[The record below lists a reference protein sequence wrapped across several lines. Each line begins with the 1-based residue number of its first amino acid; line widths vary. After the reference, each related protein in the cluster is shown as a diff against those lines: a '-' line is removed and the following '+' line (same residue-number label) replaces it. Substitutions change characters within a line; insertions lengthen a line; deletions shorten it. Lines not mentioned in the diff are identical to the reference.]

1 MKLIETTCQKEG
13 EWSPWV
19 KVGDT
24 VWYVLT
30 TTDWD
35 DSQKAREIAKAANF
49 NFSGRKNE
57 KGIWEGKKMW
67 YTNDIDKAAKLSD
80 YAIGDCKKKLTE
92 RQVML
97 TTSLADSKKAATD
110 EVFPHPEGI
119 DYFPFQKAGIS
130 YIVKRPPEIKGVLLT
145 DDMGLGKTIQ
155 GIGVYNTVP
164 EIKTCLII
172 CPATLKLNWKR
183 EFEKWAVKPVK
194 VGVADSKICPL
205 PEHGYNIVITN
216 YESVGK
222 TNAKLSSI
230 QWDLLIIDEAHYLKN
245 MKTVRYQSIFATNSE
260 KYKPIQSKKLILAT
274 GTPIVNCPAELWPL
288 VSAVDPE
295 KWNQKTYWYYM
306 RRYCNVSNNGYGM
319 NYKGAGTDDKL
330 NELQDILRQ
339 RCMIRRLKKDVLT
352 ELPPKIRQ
360 VVEIEWDENDDAV
373 VMAIGNEREFNRHK
387 SGSDDAIELAVKA
400 ELAKASDSDDEYK
413 NAIEAIGE
421 RVKIAFEEMAKVR
434 HDTAVAK
441 IPYCIEYIE
450 TLLESGQKI
459 IIMAHHHDVIH
470 AFAKKW
476 PLESVS
482 IYGETKL
489 DDRQKAVDRFQT
501 DENCKLAICSI
512 KAAGVGITLT
522 AASTVVFVELDWVPG
537 NITQAEDR
545 CIVENSLVWCLQNDY
560 INSMILKK
568 IQEVDVGDMVLTHT
582 GCVRKVV
589 DKFKKNH
596 RGMVTKI
603 EYFGWQ
609 EPLECTYDHKIM
621 VKRDGELQ
629 WLEAHKL
636 LPSDSMCFPKI
647 KNCKKLESVKIKD
660 EWRVYSEEE
669 IKKYKAEICN
679 YDGCSAKVEARGMC
693 RVHYRSTIKN
703 GQRPPKPMQ
712 INPRYV
718 RLPDEIIIDDEWLY
732 IFGWFAAEG
741 FSSILPGKSKFLS
754 FAGHE
759 KEKEILI
766 KIQKKFETLG
776 VKGTIYS
783 KNSSKGIELRVY
795 SGELADWFREW
806 FGHGASNKKLPIEI
820 MELPPTQAATFLKG
834 YTDGD
839 GYQRNKQVEWVTAS
853 QEMCYQICMLAIRS
867 GFIPTMRSVPTKKGN
882 LHWIGG
888 YTKFST
894 CDNKRMQEQDD
905 NYIYRPIRKVETRN
919 DKVDVYDLTV
929 EEDHSFTVGFS
940 TVHNCHRIGQTDTV
954 NVYHL
959 VLKESIDVNM
969 AKTLIDKQKVIEAAL
984 DKTMEREPVIL
995 TRDNAATK
1003 NTSRAKI
1010 AEQATKIT
1018 NWQILYVH
1026 QALKFLA
1033 NDDGDYARG
1042 LNGIGYNKIDSGI
1055 GHSLAEMPQLSPKQ
1069 AVLGMKIC
1077 KKYKSQLPSELYNKI
1092 YKSEE
1097 IERES
1102 W

>member
-19 KVGDT
+19 KIGDT
-24 VWYVLT
+24 VWYLLT
-30 TTDWD
+30 VDWE
-35 DSQKAREIAKAANF
+35 DSQKAKEIAKAANF

-67 YTNDIDKAAKLSD
+67 YTNDFDKAAKLSD
-80 YAIGDCKKKLTE
+80 YAIGDCRKKLTE

-97 TTSLADSKKAATD
+97 TTSLTDSKKASTTM
-110 EVFPHPEGI
+110 EFPHPEGI
-119 DYFPFQKAGIS
+119 DYFPFQKAGIE
-130 YIVKRPPEIKGVLLT
+130 YCIKRPPEIKGVLLT

-164 EIKTCLII
+164 DIKTCLVI

-183 EFEKWAVKPVK
+183 EFEKWSVKPVK
-194 VGVADSKICPL
+194 VGVADSKVCPL
-205 PEHGYNIVITN
+205 PEHGYNVVITN

-222 TNAKLSSI
+222 TNAKLSAI

-245 MKTVRYQSIFATNSE
+245 MKTVRYQSIFATDSE

-306 RRYCNVSNNGYGM
+306 KRYCNVSNNGYGM
-319 NYKGAGTDDKL
+319 NYKGAGTEDKL

-413 NAIEAIGE
+413 NAIEAIGD

-545 CIVENSLVWCLQNDY
+545 
-560 INSMILKK
+560 
-568 IQEVDVGDMVLTHT
+568 
-582 GCVRKVV
+582 
-589 DKFKKNH
+589 
-596 RGMVTKI
+596 
-603 EYFGWQ
+603 
-609 EPLECTYDHKIM
+609 
-621 VKRDGELQ
+621 
-629 WLEAHKL
+629 A
-636 LPSDSMCFPKI
+636 
-647 KNCKKLESVKIKD
+647 
-660 EWRVYSEEE
+660 
-669 IKKYKAEICN
+669 
-679 YDGCSAKVEARGMC
+679 
-693 RVHYRSTIKN
+693 
-703 GQRPPKPMQ
+703 
-712 INPRYV
+712 
-718 RLPDEIIIDDEWLY
+718 
-732 IFGWFAAEG
+732 
-741 FSSILPGKSKFLS
+741 
-754 FAGHE
+754 
-759 KEKEILI
+759 
-766 KIQKKFETLG
+766 
-776 VKGTIYS
+776 
-783 KNSSKGIELRVY
+783 
-795 SGELADWFREW
+795 
-806 FGHGASNKKLPIEI
+806 
-820 MELPPTQAATFLKG
+820 
-834 YTDGD
+834 
-839 GYQRNKQVEWVTAS
+839 
-853 QEMCYQICMLAIRS
+853 
-867 GFIPTMRSVPTKKGN
+867 
-882 LHWIGG
+882 
-888 YTKFST
+888 
-894 CDNKRMQEQDD
+894 
-905 NYIYRPIRKVETRN
+905 
-919 DKVDVYDLTV
+919 
-929 EEDHSFTVGFS
+929 
-940 TVHNCHRIGQTDTV
+940 HRIGQTDTV

-969 AKTLIDKQKVIEAAL
+969 AKTLIEKQKVIEAAL

-1018 NWQILYVH
+1018 QWQILYVH

-1055 GHSLAEMPQLSPKQ
+1055 GHSLADMPQLTPKQ
-1069 AVLGMKIC
+1069 AALGMKIC
-1077 KKYKSQLPSELYNKI
+1077 KKYKCQLPSELYNKI

-1097 IERES
+1097 AEREV